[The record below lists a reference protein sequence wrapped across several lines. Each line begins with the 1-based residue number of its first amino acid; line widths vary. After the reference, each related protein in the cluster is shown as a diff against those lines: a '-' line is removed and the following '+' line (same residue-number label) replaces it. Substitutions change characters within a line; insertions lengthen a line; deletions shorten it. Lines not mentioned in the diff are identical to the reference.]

1 MKYQK
6 ILIALLFPIAPF
18 SVIAQKEQARGI
30 YKTSDDFTKGNLSFD
45 NNCKKRISKIKLN
58 DFLSRPYITVKLSDS
73 SLKISKRSI
82 YGYINCRNQFFRFN
96 GKQELLLL
104 NAGEQILIYKHII
117 SKPPTGRT
125 NVTNYYFSLGVSSPV
140 VKLTIKNLKNAFPAN
155 LPFHH
160 IIDGNF
166 KYNTDLAGFDEA
178 NKIYKINSL
187 LKESLR

>member
-1 MKYQK
+1 MKYRII
-6 ILIALLFPIAPF
+6 ILVLFQLIY
-18 SVIAQKEQARGI
+18 SKLTAQKEMVRGI
-30 YKTSDDFTKGNLSFD
+30 YKTSEDFTKGNLYFD
-45 NNCKKRISKIKLN
+45 NNCKKRSSKIKVN
-58 DFLSRPYITVKLSDS
+58 DFLSRPYITVRLSDS

-82 YGYINCRNQFFRFN
+82 FGYINCRNQFFRFN

-125 NVTNYYFSLGVSSPV
+125 NVTNYYFSLGISSPV
-140 VKLTIKNLKNAFPAN
+140 ETLTIKNLKNAFPADVSFHN
-155 LPFHH
+155 L
-160 IIDGNF
+160 IDHNF

-178 NKIYKINSL
+178 NKIYKLNSL